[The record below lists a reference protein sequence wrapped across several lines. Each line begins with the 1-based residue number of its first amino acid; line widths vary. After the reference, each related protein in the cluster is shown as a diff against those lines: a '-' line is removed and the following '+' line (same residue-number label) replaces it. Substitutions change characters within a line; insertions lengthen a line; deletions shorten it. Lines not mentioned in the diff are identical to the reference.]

1 MPPPASRATK
11 ATDSGCASV
20 EPTTCT
26 EADVHVAAASATGV
40 AHDAEGAEAA
50 HPPASEHSAGQ
61 EPGASPWRRLSKQ
74 EKKRLRQEAQVQKK
88 RDWRERA
95 KEKRHAA
102 VIQRRAERI
111 ARLAAMSEAERAA
124 AEAAE
129 KAERDRLY
137 QEKVA
142 QSKRID
148 EAYESGL
155 RVALDLSYS
164 EHMNP
169 KEQKS
174 LSRQV
179 ARCWGLNRRAALPI
193 SLHLTGLARCPR
205 ACLPVD
211 EATDSEVVSK
221 WKVHRLAEDV
231 AAAFLHDELVF
242 LSPDADEPLLALDP
256 SKVYVIGGLVD
267 TSVIK
272 RASFGKASGLG
283 ARCVRLPLA
292 EHAPV
297 AHARLPLTL
306 TSVLD
311 ILLTVHAGGTWADAV
326 KHAVA
331 PRLLRPPTYEHSR
344 AARRA
349 STRASF
355 NAKWVSGQGGVT
367 ATGAL
372 HVGEDEGDAGGQEM
386 DFGEEEAWEEDE
398 DEEEVEEE
406 DEDEE
411 EEQL

>member
-1 MPPPASRATK
+1 M
-11 ATDSGCASV
+11 
-20 EPTTCT
+20 
-26 EADVHVAAASATGV
+26 
-40 AHDAEGAEAA
+40 
-50 HPPASEHSAGQ
+50 
-61 EPGASPWRRLSKQ
+61 
-74 EKKRLRQEAQVQKK
+74 
-88 RDWRERA
+88 
-95 KEKRHAA
+95 
-102 VIQRRAERI
+102 
-111 ARLAAMSEAERAA
+111 
-124 AEAAE
+124 
-129 KAERDRLY
+129 
-137 QEKVA
+137 
-142 QSKRID
+142 D
-148 EAYESGL
+148 EAS
-155 RVALDLSYS
+155 
-164 EHMNP
+164 
-169 KEQKS
+169 
-174 LSRQV
+174 
-179 ARCWGLNRRAALPI
+179 
-193 SLHLTGLARCPR
+193 
-205 ACLPVD
+205 
-211 EATDSEVVSK
+211 DSVVGSK

-372 HVGEDEGDAGGQEM
+372 HVGEAEGDAGGQEM

>member
-1 MPPPASRATK
+1 MPQ
-11 ATDSGCASV
+11 TDPGCALV
-20 EPTTCT
+20 EPTCT
-26 EADVHVAAASATGV
+26 EADVHVPAASAAEV

-50 HPPASEHSAGQ
+50 HPPASERGAGQ

-102 VIQRRAERI
+102 VIMRRAERI

-148 EAYESGL
+148 EAYERGL

-169 KEQKS
+169 KEHKS

-211 EATDSEVVSK
+211 EATGSEVVSK
-221 WKVHRLAEDV
+221 WKVHRLDEDV
-231 AAAFLHDELVF
+231 SAAFQHDELVF

-272 RASFGKASGLG
+272 RASYGKASGLG
-283 ARCVRLPLA
+283 ARAVRLPLA

-311 ILLTVHAGGTWADAV
+311 ILLTVHAGGTWGDAV

-349 STRASF
+349 STRALF
-355 NAKWVSGQGGVT
+355 NAKWDSGLGGGA
-367 ATGAL
+367 ATGGAL
-372 HVGEDEGDAGGQEM
+372 HVGESEGDAGGQEM
-386 DFGEEEAWEEDE
+386 ENGEEGAWDEDEDEDEDELEEDDE
-398 DEEEVEEE
+398 DEEE
-406 DEDEE
+406 
-411 EEQL
+411 QL